1 MDTRGLVDKYQV
13 HRKDG
18 RPLKGGGAIVLEV
31 GDPKTW
37 PAIAKL
43 ADSVEAAGNSIF
55 ASELRA
61 MLDSMGAI
69 RSLDR
74 YRDEP
79 RPGAMAAETPP
90 GEWGRLE
97 LMGHLSLYGRVSE
110 VERFGEKVIK
120 IEALDAAGALS
131 VYGYYGGKALYG
143 FRPMTEERVRALVRP
158 TALLSAGPSAADY
171 RDNDDEV
178 EGDDA

>member
-13 HRKDG
+13 QRKDG

-43 ADSVEAAGNSIF
+43 ADSVEAAGNSDF

-61 MLDSMGAI
+61 KLDSMGAL

-74 YRDEP
+74 YSDNQLHLLRGWVQLCAATLEP
-79 RPGAMAAETPP
+79 EQDAVLERIKTLQAQVRAGSLSVDQLDQRLAEAALCRINELRGLGMDSAAAE
-90 GEWGRLE
+90 
-97 LMGHLSLYGRVSE
+97 
-110 VERFGEKVIK
+110 
-120 IEALDAAGALS
+120 EAAVTG
-131 VYGYYGGKALYG
+131 
-143 FRPMTEERVRALVRP
+143 
-158 TALLSAGPSAADY
+158 ALLSQRLIIAGLS
-171 RDNDDEV
+171 
-178 EGDDA
+178 

>member
-13 HRKDG
+13 HRSDG
-18 RPLKGGGAIVLEV
+18 KPLKGGGAIVLEV

-43 ADSVEAAGNSIF
+43 ADSVEAAGNATF

-61 MLDSMGAI
+61 MLDSMGAL
-69 RSLDR
+69 RSLER

-79 RPGAMAAETPP
+79 QPQALAAEPQA

-120 IEALDAAGALS
+120 IEALNAAGVLS
-131 VYGYYGGKALYG
+131 VYGYYGG
-143 FRPMTEERVRALVRP
+143 
-158 TALLSAGPSAADY
+158 
-171 RDNDDEV
+171 
-178 EGDDA
+178 

>member
-13 HRKDG
+13 QRKDG

-43 ADSVEAAGNSIF
+43 ADSVEAAGNEIF
-55 ASELRA
+55 ARELRA
-61 MLDSMGAI
+61 MLDAKGAI
-69 RSLDR
+69 RTLDR
-74 YRDEP
+74 YSSEQPQDL
-79 RPGAMAAETPP
+79 AAGTPIV
-90 GEWGRLE
+90 EWGRLD
-97 LMGHLSLYGRVSE
+97 LMGHLTLYGRVSE

-120 IEALDAAGALS
+120 VEALDSAGVLT
-131 VYGYYGGKALYG
+131 VHGYYGGKALYG

-158 TALLSAGPSAADY
+158 QPLLAAGSSPESD
-171 RDNDDEV
+171 RDDDQEEDDE
-178 EGDDA
+178 ARL